1 MTTLLIVIAIF
12 GLVTLFVWWLY
23 NSLVTAK
30 ARVQES
36 WSQIDV
42 QLKRRAD
49 LIPNLVETVKGYM
62 VHERGIFD
70 RLTEARKA
78 MQSAKGAKEA
88 EGANRQL
95 RGILDRLFALAEDNP
110 ELKASENFRAL
121 QGDLSDTEDK
131 IAYARQFYNTN
142 VMEYNIRIK
151 SFPNVLLA
159 GMFGFGP
166 EDFFEAD
173 EAERAKPEVDF
184 GQNDKL

>member
-1 MTTLLIVIAIF
+1 MILILLAIIAAV
-12 GLVTLFVWWLY
+12 GLFVWWLY

-62 VHERGIFD
+62 AHEREIFD
-70 RLTEARKA
+70 QLTEARKA
-78 MQSAKGAKEA
+78 MQGARGAKEA
-88 EGANRQL
+88 EGADRML
-95 RGILDRLFALAEDNP
+95 RGVLDRLFALAEDNP
-110 ELKASENFRAL
+110 ELRASENFRAL
-121 QGDLSDTEDK
+121 QEDLSDTEDK
-131 IAYARQFYNTN
+131 VAYARQFYNTN

-159 GMFGFGP
+159 GMFGFAP
-166 EDFFEAD
+166 EDFFEAE
-173 EAERAKPEVDF
+173 EAEREKPEVKF
-184 GQNDKL
+184 

>member
-1 MTTLLIVIAIF
+1 MTTLLILIAIIAVIA
-12 GLVTLFVWWLY
+12 LFVWWLY

-62 VHERGIFD
+62 AHEQKIFAE
-70 RLTEARKA
+70 LTEARKA
-78 MQSAKGAKEA
+78 MQGARGAKEA
-88 EGANRQL
+88 EEADRMLG
-95 RGILDRLFALAEDNP
+95 GVLDRLFALAEDNP

-121 QGDLSDTEDK
+121 QEDLSDTEDK

-151 SFPNVLLA
+151 SFPNLLLA

-166 EDFFEAD
+166 EDFFEAE
-173 EAERAKPEVDF
+173 EAEREKPEVRF
-184 GQNDKL
+184 S